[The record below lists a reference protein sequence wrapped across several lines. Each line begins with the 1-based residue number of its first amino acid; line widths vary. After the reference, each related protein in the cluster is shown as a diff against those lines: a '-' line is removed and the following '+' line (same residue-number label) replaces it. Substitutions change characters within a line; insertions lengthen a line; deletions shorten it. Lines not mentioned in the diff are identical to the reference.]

1 MAIKQAGSPVNPVL
15 VALLVALGFTLPP
28 STSFAQAED
37 DEAAAEGEDE
47 GEGAGEGEEGEGEDD
62 LGLDDDDD
70 LGLDDDDDDGGAL
83 GGTGLEDLCKLDP
96 ENCVQLNM
104 EEYAARDVEA
114 EIYAVQQ
121 IWALRKYR
129 FELNP
134 YFGAT
139 MNDQFVSH
147 PAMGLAANFYILNPL
162 AVGVNGNF
170 YHPFNSISDFNFNTS
185 RAARVGQP
193 LTEYSFNVNGNITY
207 VPAYGKFAAFQDFI
221 FHYDFY
227 FLAGGGIIST
237 RPIAVVD
244 PDNRTFDYKIKP
256 TWGFGG
262 GLRIFFTR
270 WLAAMLE
277 IRDYMFFDELE
288 NPSIAT
294 GFDANGNRLAADP
307 GTWLAED
314 KSFTNNVQAQLGIS
328 IFLPFT
334 WEYKLPK

>member
-1 MAIKQAGSPVNPVL
+1 MAIKQAGSLNSVL
-15 VALLVALGFTLPP
+15 VALLVALGFALTPAESL
-28 STSFAQAED
+28 AQPDGD
-37 DEAAAEGEDE
+37 DAADSDDDDA
-47 GEGAGEGEEGEGEDD
+47 AG
-62 LGLDDDDD
+62 DDDDD
-70 LGLDDDDDDGGAL
+70 AAGDDDDDDDGPVAGDDDDDGGGEEPVGLDAL
-83 GGTGLEDLCKLDP
+83 CELDP
-96 ENCVQLNM
+96 DNCVRLNM
-104 EEYAARDVEA
+104 EEYAARDVDA
-114 EIYAVQQ
+114 EMYAVQQ

-147 PAMGLAANFYILNPL
+147 PAMGLGANFYVLDPL
-162 AVGVNGNF
+162 AIGVNGNF
-170 YHPFNSISDFNFNTS
+170 YQPFNSESDFNFQTS

-207 VPAYGKFAAFQDFI
+207 VPAYGKFAAFGDFI

-227 FLAGGGIIST
+227 FLIGGGIIST

-244 PDNRTFDYKIKP
+244 PDNRTFKYKIRP

-262 GLRIFFTR
+262 GMRIFFTR

-277 IRDYMFFDELE
+277 IRDYMFLDELE
-288 NPSIAT
+288 NPAIVP
-294 GFDANGNRLAADP
+294 GNGPNGPLAQDP
-307 GTWLAED
+307 STWLSD
-314 KSFTNNVQAQLGIS
+314 GTNFTNHVQAQLGIS
-328 IFLPFT
+328 VFLPFT

>member
-1 MAIKQAGSPVNPVL
+1 MAIKHPGSPMKPAL
-15 VALLVALGFTLPP
+15 VALLVALGLAFTPASSL
-28 STSFAQAED
+28 AQPDEE
-37 DEAAAEGEDE
+37 EAAEEGEE
-47 GEGAGEGEEGEGEDD
+47 GEGEEGEGEGDELD
-62 LGLDDDDD
+62 ELEELEEEEEGGEGGLGLD
-70 LGLDDDDDDGGAL
+70 
-83 GGTGLEDLCKLDP
+83 ELCKLDP
-96 ENCVQLNM
+96 ENCVQVNM
-104 EEYAARDVEA
+104 EEYAAREVDA
-114 EIYAVQQ
+114 EMYAVQQ

-147 PAMGLAANFYILNPL
+147 PAIGLGANFYILNPL

-170 YHPFNSISDFNFNTS
+170 YHPFNSVSDFNFNTS

-244 PDNRTFDYKIKP
+244 PDNRTFDYKIRP

-262 GLRIFFTR
+262 GIRIFFTR
-270 WLAAMLE
+270 WLAAMFE

-288 NPSIAT
+288 NPAIAT
-294 GFDANGNRLAADP
+294 GFDAQGVPRAQNEE
-307 GTWLAED
+307 TWLSED